1 MLSIFDLSAS
11 FIVISLLV
19 LGRHGMG
26 HNVDGFAQADQI
38 KTTLRPSDT
47 KIQFYFS
54 EASTQRLVQNRMLCA
69 VALFELNTVG
79 HQNPGHCANR

>member
-1 MLSIFDLSAS
+1 MPFFKSRLAI
-11 FIVISLLV
+11 IVEAVIILC
-19 LGRHGMG
+19 HAMT
-26 HNVDGFAQADQI
+26 HTVDGFAQADQI